1 MTLSASDDGGEPGA
15 PSAPPAD
22 SAVRHPHENRPIRV
36 LFVNR
41 MACMER
47 GGGETFDLEMSKAL
61 RGLGAEVG
69 LVSGGPLTGRIPRP
83 VEGATVVRSPWLK
96 WFPWD
101 KVKGGWRV
109 REGEFEFWQRRAA
122 GAVARLADAYDVIQI
137 CELPSLVWRLRKKG
151 INMPIVMRMTAPNYY
166 DPRGAVGMA
175 SALMASGMSIA
186 AMKKRGLDVHDI
198 PNAVDVTHF
207 SPADASQK
215 AAARQRLGIPPDAF
229 VAIYAARLQGFKNHA
244 MLLNAWR
251 KFVTARPGRHA
262 VLLLAGQG
270 PLESPLRQAAADLT
284 ANGSVRFLGEVP
296 FSDLPAT
303 YGAAD
308 LGVISSDYESF
319 CFAAIEMM
327 ACGLPVLTTDCGW
340 VPRLVADG
348 AGRIV
353 PVGDADAFAA
363 ALAEMAAD
371 PATLA
376 RLGATGRRLAI
387 ERHTWEAS
395 ARKLLA
401 LYRSLLA

>member
-1 MTLSASDDGGEPGA
+1 MTRAADDGNGSGGI
-15 PSAPPAD
+15 AD
-22 SAVRHPHENRPIRV
+22 SPARHPRDDRPIRV

-61 RGLGAEVG
+61 RQLGAEVG
-69 LVSGGPLTGRIPRP
+69 LVSGGPLLGRIPRP

-109 REGEFEFWQRRAA
+109 REGEFEFWQWRSV
-122 GAVARLADAYDVIQI
+122 GVVARLSGSYDVIQI
-137 CELPSLVWRLRKKG
+137 CELPSLVWRLREKG
-151 INMPIVMRMTAPNYY
+151 IKKPIVMRMTAPNYY

-186 AMKKRGLDVHDI
+186 AMKNRGLNVHDI
-198 PNAVDVTHF
+198 PNAVDVRHF
-207 SPADASQK
+207 TPADDSQK
-215 AAARQRLGIPPDAF
+215 AAARQQLGIQSDSF
-229 VAIYAARLQGFKNHA
+229 VAIYAARFQGFKNHA
-244 MLLNAWR
+244 MLLDAWR
-251 KFVTARPGRHA
+251 KFVTAPPERPA

-270 PLESPLRQAAADLT
+270 PLESPLRQSAADLT
-284 ANGSVRFLGEVP
+284 ASGSVRFLGEVP
-296 FSDLPAT
+296 FSELPAK

-340 VPRLVADG
+340 VPKLVADG

-363 ALAEMAAD
+363 ALTEMAAD

-376 RLGATGRRLAI
+376 RLGTTGRRLAI